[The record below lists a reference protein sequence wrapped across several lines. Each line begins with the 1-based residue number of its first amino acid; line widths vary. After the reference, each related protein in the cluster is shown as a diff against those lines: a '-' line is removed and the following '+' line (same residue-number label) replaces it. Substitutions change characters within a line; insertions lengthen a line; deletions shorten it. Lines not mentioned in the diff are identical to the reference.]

1 MANENYPP
9 GVFELPGDR
18 DVEKEY
24 IFEIG
29 GEVRVTAY
37 SEEGAEIKLKN
48 DIKYILY
55 EAWVDGK
62 ITLLE

>member
-1 MANENYPP
+1 MSWNYPP
-9 GVFELPGDR
+9 GVSELPGDGEI
-18 DVEKEY
+18 EKEY
-24 IFEIG
+24 IFEFN
-29 GEVRVTAY
+29 GEIAVPAY

-48 DIKYILY
+48 DIKYLLY

>member
-18 DVEKEY
+18 DVENEY

-29 GEVRVTAY
+29 GEVRVPAY
-37 SEEGAEIKLKN
+37 SEEGAEIKLQN
-48 DIKYILY
+48 EIKDLLY
-55 EAWVDGK
+55 HAWLDGN
-62 ITLLE
+62 IEII